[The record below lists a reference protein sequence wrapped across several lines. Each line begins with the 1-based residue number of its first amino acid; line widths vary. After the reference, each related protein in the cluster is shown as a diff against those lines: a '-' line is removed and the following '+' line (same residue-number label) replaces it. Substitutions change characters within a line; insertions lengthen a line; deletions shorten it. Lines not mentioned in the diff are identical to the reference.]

1 MRPDLETGGSATGR
15 SVGEPVVRK
24 EDLPFLTGQATF
36 TDDLEIPG
44 AVHLVV
50 VRAPVAH
57 ARLDTV
63 NTDAARGVAGV
74 RGIFTA
80 ADLRAAGIGEIP
92 ALTRA
97 APFAF
102 NDRSGAQ
109 LPDPAQFPLAEDRIR
124 YVGEPAAFVVADTPS
139 AARDAAEMVELR
151 YTELPVAVAYRDAV
165 DSDST
170 PLWPDHGRNVSFEWD
185 LGDRAASDA
194 AFAAADHAVEL
205 ELVNNRVCIAF
216 MEPRSATASWDGR
229 RYTLTAGSQ
238 GAPGLKAHLL
248 TVFGITDEDIR
259 VVTPATG
266 GGFGARGGVYP
277 EFVMTLFAA
286 REIGQPVRWAAERS
300 ESFLA
305 DCQSRDHQFKAA
317 LAFDADGTFK
327 ALRVHADWR
336 HGAYLTSRSAWV
348 MTQYLPPTVGGVYR
362 TGPLD
367 LTLRGLFSNTAPQ
380 SAYRGVGRVEATY
393 IIESL
398 VDAAARHLG
407 LDTATIR
414 EHNLVPPTAMP
425 WRAAGGAEYPSG
437 DFPAN
442 LARALELADHA
453 GLEGR
458 RRAAT
463 ERGALFGFGLA
474 MFIENDG
481 GAPIEFATVRARRDG
496 DIELLAGTQDFGM
509 GHQTVYSQ
517 VLRDHL
523 GVDFDH
529 IHVYEGDTDLIPQG
543 SGSHGSRSGRLGG
556 GAIIKGADAFIERGR
571 ELAAEL
577 LEAATADID
586 YVRQDQRFTIRG
598 TDRGAGIGELAA
610 AAEDNGQ
617 SFEGKAEF
625 LTERPA
631 FSNGAQVA
639 EVEIDPDTGHIT
651 LVKHII
657 VMDAG
662 RVLNPLI
669 VDGQMHGGLA
679 QGLGQAWLED
689 TVYDDDTGQL
699 LTGSFMDY
707 TLPRAAD
714 LPDFDIAYNEIAESD
729 NPLGVKGAG
738 EGPTSGSP
746 AAFMNAVR
754 DAIVHAGGDP
764 SGLHMPATPERVW
777 RALRTT

>member
-1 MRPDLETGGSATGR
+1 MRSEFDTAGNDAGHG
-15 SVGEPVVRK
+15 VGQPVVRK

-36 TDDLEIPG
+36 TDDLEAPD
-44 AVHLVV
+44 ALHLVV

-57 ARLDTV
+57 ARLNAV
-63 NTDAARGVAGV
+63 NADAARSVAGV
-74 RGIFTA
+74 RGVFSA
-80 ADLRAAGIGEIP
+80 ADLRAAGIGVIP

-109 LPDPAQFPLAEDRIR
+109 LPDPAQFALAEDRIR
-124 YVGEPAAFVVADTPS
+124 YVGEPVAFVVADTRA
-139 AARDAAEMVELR
+139 AARDAADLVELD
-151 YTELPVAVAYRDAV
+151 YLELPVAVAYRDAV
-165 DSDST
+165 NSDSM
-170 PLWPDHGRNVSFEWD
+170 PLWPEHGRNVSFEWD

-194 AFAAADHAVEL
+194 AFARADHAIEL

-229 RYTLTAGSQ
+229 RYTLTTGSQ

-248 TVFGITDEDIR
+248 TVFGIAAPDIR
-259 VVTPATG
+259 VITPATG

-277 EFVMTLFAA
+277 EFVMTLYAA
-286 REIGQPVRWAAERS
+286 RKLGQPVRWAAERS

-398 VDAAARHLG
+398 VDAAARHLSV
-407 LDTATIR
+407 DPATLR
-414 EHNLVPPTAMP
+414 ERNLVPPTAMP

-442 LARALELADHA
+442 LERALELADHA
-453 GLEGR
+453 GLAR
-458 RRAAT
+458 RREAAAG
-463 ERGALFGFGLA
+463 RGALFGFGIA

-496 DIELLAGTQDFGM
+496 DVELLAGTQDFGM

-517 VLRDHL
+517 VLCDQL
-523 GVDFDH
+523 GIDFDNV
-529 IHVYEGDTDLIPQG
+529 HVYEGDTDLIPEG
-543 SGSHGSRSGRLGG
+543 SGSHGSRSGRVGG
-556 GAIIKGADAFIERGR
+556 GAIVKSADAFIERGR
-571 ELAAEL
+571 ELAADL
-577 LEAATADID
+577 LEAAIGDID

-598 TDRGAGIGELAA
+598 TDRSADIADLAA
-610 AAEDNGQ
+610 AAQDRGQ
-617 SFEGKAEF
+617 TFEGKAQF

-689 TVYDDDTGQL
+689 TVYDDQTGQL
-699 LTGSFMDY
+699 LSGSFMDY

-714 LPDFDIAYNEIAESD
+714 LPDFDIAYNEIAEAD

-754 DAIVHAGGDP
+754 DAIAHAGGNP
-764 SGLHMPATPERVW
+764 SELHMPATPERVW
-777 RALRTT
+777 RALQTG